1 MVRGRQ
7 RDQWWHT
14 ADLKAALFEP
24 HRDDRKRRAPFTAAE
39 FHPFE
44 QRKQT
49 RLRQKSREE
58 VTSDVRTLAAMF
70 SAEKK

>member
-24 HRDDRKRRAPFTAAE
+24 NRDSKKRSTPFTAAE

-44 QRKQT
+44 KQNP
-49 RLRQKSREE
+49 RMRAKSREE
-58 VTSDVRTLAAMF
+58 VKSDIRAMASMF
-70 SAEKK
+70 GAEKK